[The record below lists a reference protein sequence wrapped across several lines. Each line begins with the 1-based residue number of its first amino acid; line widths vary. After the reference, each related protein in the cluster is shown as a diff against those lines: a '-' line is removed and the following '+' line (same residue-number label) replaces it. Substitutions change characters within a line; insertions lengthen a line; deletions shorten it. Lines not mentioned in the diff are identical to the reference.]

1 MKKIPV
7 RCPTCNQMGYI
18 EINDN
23 DLEPNIRGIMG
34 INVLASVIC
43 EHAFVV
49 YIDNNHEIRD
59 CFSTDF
65 TIHLPELELSEGDE
79 GNELI
84 NLESINVDLIT
95 TNILGLTIV
104 NILHACF
111 LKRKLLFLSDDEELN
126 IHLNNFVNFCFQDT
140 FDIFFEAKQR
150 WEYGREEKK
159 YKEYIIIENER
170 VIKDRKNIL
179 NPKNLKIE
187 RVMVQTFLA
196 EPEQKTS
203 LILLKNEIKKAFHLG
218 KHTQKF
224 FISKGGLESRPKD
237 LMKYLDKKSTI
248 SINRYYLKFII
259 QILLYYF
266 DINLKEKLDFTGYI
280 DWAWFLE

>member
-18 EINDN
+18 EINDI
-23 DLEPNIRGIMG
+23 DLQPNIRGIMG
-34 INVLASVIC
+34 VNVLASVIC

-65 TIHLPELELSEGDE
+65 TIHLPELELGERN
-79 GNELI
+79 GNNEQI
-84 NLESINVDLIT
+84 DLENINVDLIT
-95 TNILGLTIV
+95 TNILSLTIV

-111 LKRKLLFLSDDEELN
+111 LKRKLLFLSDDGEINL
-126 IHLNNFVNFCFQDT
+126 HLNNFVNFCFQDS

-150 WEYGREEKK
+150 WEYGREEEN

-170 VIKDRKNIL
+170 VIKDEENIL
-179 NPKNLKIE
+179 SPKKIKIE

-203 LILLKNEIKKAFHLG
+203 LVLLKNEIKIAFHLA
-218 KHTQKF
+218 KHSYKF
-224 FISKGGLESRPKD
+224 FLSKGGLESRPKD
-237 LMKYLDKKSTI
+237 LIKYLDKKSTI

-259 QILLYYF
+259 QILINYF
-266 DINLKEKLDFTGYI
+266 DLNLKEKLDFTGYI

>member
-18 EINDN
+18 EINDI
-23 DLEPNIRGIMG
+23 DLQPNIRGIMG
-34 INVLASVIC
+34 VNVLASVIC

-65 TIHLPELELSEGDE
+65 TIHLPELELDE
-79 GNELI
+79 KDKSNELI
-84 NLESINVDLIT
+84 DLESINIDLIT
-95 TNILGLTIV
+95 ANILSLTIV

-111 LKRKLLFLSDDEELN
+111 LKKKLLFLNDNEEINL
-126 IHLNNFVNFCFQDT
+126 HLNNFVKFCFQDS

-150 WEYGREEKK
+150 WEYGREEET

-170 VIKDRKNIL
+170 VIKDEENTL
-179 NPKNLKIE
+179 NPKKIKIE

-196 EPEQKTS
+196 KLEQKTS
-203 LILLKNEIKKAFHLG
+203 LILLKNEIKIAFHLA
-218 KHTQKF
+218 KYVKKF
-224 FISKGGLESRPKD
+224 FLSKGGLASRPKD
-237 LMKYLDKKSTI
+237 LIKYLDKKSTI
-248 SINRYYLKFII
+248 SVNRYYVKFLI
-259 QILLYYF
+259 QILAKYF
-266 DINLKEKLDFTGYI
+266 DVNIKDKFDFSGYI